1 MNEESASPAADKPAL
16 LLVDD
21 DPLIRDSLAYTLRPL
36 FEVHVAE
43 ARRDANEILQRIS
56 PAPSLALV
64 DLGLPPYPHK
74 PDEGFAL
81 VPELLVHNPQM
92 RVLALSGQDD
102 PANLRHAFALGAADF
117 IAKPCEPELL
127 KARLNHQLMLLE
139 AEAERERS
147 SDRLELFG
155 ESAAMEALRE
165 QVTQFSDAPFPV
177 LVEGE
182 SGTGKEIVARR
193 LHAAS
198 ERAAQPFVAV
208 NCAAFTESLLEAQ
221 LFGHAKGAFTGATQA
236 RAGFFEE
243 AAHGTLFLDEI
254 GEMPIELQSR
264 LLRVIES
271 GEYYRVGETRPR
283 TATARLVTA
292 TNKHLLREV
301 EAGRFRQ
308 DLYYRLGI
316 LPVQVPPLRERGDDR
331 LGLLEYFQQYYTGT
345 VPPFTLD
352 DEARELWLAYPFP
365 GNVRELRN
373 IVIRLGTKHPGQ
385 TIDVARLEPEL
396 DPTAVALPTRA
407 SAVPTGLVPDP
418 DTARSYLAGGDFDL
432 DGHLE
437 SVEWALIEAAQG
449 LSGGNISQAAKLLNV
464 NRTTLYSKIERLRE
478 HQDD

>member
-1 MNEESASPAADKPAL
+1 
-16 LLVDD
+16 
-21 DPLIRDSLAYTLRPL
+21 R
-36 FEVHVAE
+36 E
-43 ARRDANEILQRIS
+43 ANDILQQLS
-56 PAPSLALV
+56 PAPPLALV

-81 VPELLVHNPQM
+81 VPELLAHNPRM

-139 AEAERERS
+139 AEAEHERHS
-147 SDRLELFG
+147 EQLALYGD
-155 ESAAMEALRE
+155 SAAMDTLRE
-165 QVTQFSDAPFPV
+165 QVSQFADAPFPV
-177 LVEGE
+177 LIEGE

-193 LHAAS
+193 LHGAS
-198 ERAAQPFVAV
+198 DRATQPFVAV

-221 LFGHAKGAFTGATQA
+221 LFGHAKGAFTGASQA

-243 AAHGTLFLDEI
+243 AADGTLFLDEI

-292 TNKHLLREV
+292 TNKQLLREV

-331 LGLLEYFQQYYTGT
+331 VGLLEYFQQYYTGT
-345 VPPFTLD
+345 VPPFSLGAD
-352 DEARELWLAYPFP
+352 ARELWLAYPFP

-373 IVIRLGTKHPGQ
+373 IVIRLGTKYPGQ
-385 TIDVARLEPEL
+385 TIDAARLEPEL
-396 DPTAVALPTRA
+396 DPTAVASPTRGT
-407 SAVPTGLVPDP
+407 SAPTGLALDAEA
-418 DTARSYLAGGDFDL
+418 ARAFLTGGSFDL

-437 SVEWALIEAAQG
+437 SVERSLIEAAQG
-449 LSGGNISQAAKLLNV
+449 LSGGNISRAAKMLNV

-478 HQDD
+478 RQDD